1 MNAQA
6 IAPIIKAC
14 FTELRAKLARSEQIA
29 KAALACP
36 EAASL
41 SESIRVSMEIE
52 QLVYDVGRIDDAACL
67 LGRYDDPETR
77 A

>member
-6 IAPIIKAC
+6 IAPSSSC
-14 FTELRAKLARSEQIA
+14 FTETRAKLARSEQIA
-29 KAALACP
+29 KAALACA
-36 EAASL
+36 EAGCL

-52 QLVYDVGRIDDAACL
+52 QLDYDVGRIHDAACL
-67 LGRYDDPETR
+67 LVRYGDHETT